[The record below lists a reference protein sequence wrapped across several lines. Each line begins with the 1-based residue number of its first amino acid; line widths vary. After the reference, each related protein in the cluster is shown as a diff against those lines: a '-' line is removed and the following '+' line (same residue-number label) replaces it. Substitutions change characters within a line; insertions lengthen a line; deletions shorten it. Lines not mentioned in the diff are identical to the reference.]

1 MEVSLQWLPQNSHKD
16 PKHLG
21 ALAPNLSPELA
32 SGRIWVFRDNL
43 FANNNPLLA
52 PKLSNS
58 GSLSFCEFASISIT
72 KVLNLGANHRICQN

>member
-16 PKHLG
+16 LKHL
-21 ALAPNLSPELA
+21 AELAPNLSPELA

-43 FANNNPLLA
+43 FANNNPLLV

-58 GSLSFCEFASISIT
+58 GSLSGSA
-72 KVLNLGANHRICQN
+72 NLHPFQLPKC